1 MSFRRS
7 TGIGLAMLMALT
19 PARAAQLKV
28 YPVRIELT
36 AKEPIVT
43 MTVVNSGQEATLL
56 QMTVSTWRQENGED
70 IFEPTRDILAN
81 PAIFELQPGA
91 RQIVRFGLQAG
102 TTATERS
109 YRVFLQEVPRRR
121 PDKPGEVIT
130 LLRISVPIFV
140 PADNAATQITWRAWP
155 RGDGQVGVEIRNRGN
170 THVQVTSL
178 KLAGADRRE
187 HGALNV
193 SAYVLPGAWRRIAIP
208 SSVQSRVGAQLFL
221 KATTDQGDAAATVV
235 SEAGPDEEAPR

>member
-1 MSFRRS
+1 MSFWRAM
-7 TGIGLAMLMALT
+7 GIGQAALMAFA
-19 PARAAQLKV
+19 PAQAAQLKV

-36 AKEPIVT
+36 AKAPVAA
-43 MTVVNSGQEATLL
+43 MTVINSGQEATLL
-56 QMTVSTWRQENGED
+56 QMTVSGWRQENGED
-70 IFEPTRDILAN
+70 IFEPTRDVLAN

-91 RQIVRFGLQAG
+91 QQIVRFGLQVGSA
-102 TTATERS
+102 ATEQS

-121 PDKPGEVIT
+121 PDKAGEVIT

-140 PADNAATQITWRAWP
+140 PADSSATQIAWRAWP
-155 RGDGQVGVEIRNRGN
+155 RGDGQLGVEIRNRGN

-178 KLAGADRRE
+178 RLVGADHRE
-187 HGALNV
+187 QVGLNM

-208 SSVQSRVGAQLFL
+208 STLQSRVGSPLFIR
-221 KATTDQGDAAATVV
+221 ATTDQGDASSVVV